1 MNEKQILVINPN
13 PKNTMIAVYE
23 NNKVVF
29 LKTARHKEG
38 ELAKFDELLDQEKWR
53 TDIVLTELK
62 ENDIDLNKIDII
74 IARSGL
80 IKPVESGAYE
90 VNDAMIKDLKKG
102 IIGHHA
108 HNLGGLIARNLLT
121 HLTNAKAYIAD
132 PIVVDEM
139 QAVARISGNPMFE
152 RKSVFHALNQKTVA
166 RKYAKS
172 VSKEYEDLNLV
183 VVHIE
188 SGVSIGA
195 HKAGR
200 VIDVNQTFDG
210 GGPFSFERAGTLP
223 VGDLLRMAFSGKY
236 SEKDL
241 FKLINEESGLKAY
254 LGVNSMAEMEDR
266 VRGGDERA
274 EFIMHAMAYQIAKS
288 IGGKYAVLEGEVDAI
303 ILSGEPFHCKIFI
316 DRISKH
322 VHKIA
327 PIAVYPNEDAM
338 EAMAINGLAI
348 LRGEKEIKEYK

>member
-13 PKNTMIAVYE
+13 PRDTMIAVYE

-29 LKTARHKEG
+29 LKTVRHKEG

-53 TDIVLTELK
+53 TEIVLK
-62 ENDIDLNKIDII
+62 EIKDNEIDLRSIHII

-90 VNDAMIKDLKKG
+90 VNDTMIKDLKKG
-102 IIGHHA
+102 VMGEHA
-108 HNLGGLIARNLLT
+108 HNLGGIISQNLLP
-121 HLTNAKAYIAD
+121 HLPNAKAYIAD

-172 VSKEYEDLNLV
+172 VSKEYEDLNLIA
-183 VVHIE
+183 VHIE
-188 SGVSIGA
+188 SGVSVGA
-195 HKAGR
+195 HKGGR

-223 VGDLLRMAFSGKY
+223 VGDLLRLAFSGKY
-236 SEKDL
+236 NEKQF

-274 EFIMHAMAYQIAKS
+274 EFIMQAMAYQISKT
-288 IGGKYAVLEGEVDAI
+288 IGSKYAVLECNVDAI
-303 ILSGEPFHCKIFI
+303 ILSGEPFHCKLFV
-316 DRISKH
+316 DRISQH
-322 VHKIA
+322 VHKMA
-327 PIAVYPNEDAM
+327 PMAVYPNEDAM
-338 EAMAINGLAI
+338 EAMAINGLSI
-348 LRGEKEIKEYK
+348 LRGEKDIKEYK